1 MKLAV
6 HDLLS
11 VKDKD
16 SSLNTYNNTKELVKK
31 LDKLGYHR
39 YWFSEHHG
47 MEQHAST
54 VPELLIANLAGV
66 TENIRLGTGG
76 TMIMHYSPLRV
87 AEMFKTLSALAGDRV
102 DLGLGRAPGGDYHA
116 ILALVEGKYTEQDLY
131 LKMEEI
137 LAFLKDES
145 PKGELYQKI
154 KAVPT
159 HPGSLAEPWM
169 LGSTGNSARRGAHMG
184 LGYSFAKFFSI
195 ETPPEVFKMYKEEF
209 KPSVFF
215 EKPVVSVSYKILVAD
230 NKDELEYLSKPF
242 EMTHVASRKGLQL
255 PILNPEEVRDH
266 KFSDFD
272 KKQLEYDYKKNFIV
286 KGTKEEVEEILCK
299 EIETYCIDELMFYTP
314 LYDQEKR
321 YNSYK
326 LLHEIFDGK

>member
-145 PKGELYQKI
+145 PNTTLFR
-154 KAVPT
+154 
-159 HPGSLAEPWM
+159 S
-169 LGSTGNSARRGAHMG
+169 
-184 LGYSFAKFFSI
+184 
-195 ETPPEVFKMYKEEF
+195 
-209 KPSVFF
+209 
-215 EKPVVSVSYKILVAD
+215 
-230 NKDELEYLSKPF
+230 
-242 EMTHVASRKGLQL
+242 
-255 PILNPEEVRDH
+255 
-266 KFSDFD
+266 
-272 KKQLEYDYKKNFIV
+272 
-286 KGTKEEVEEILCK
+286 
-299 EIETYCIDELMFYTP
+299 
-314 LYDQEKR
+314 
-321 YNSYK
+321 
-326 LLHEIFDGK
+326 